1 MEQSVENH
9 STIVNRAEI
18 IFQTG
23 EFRFSRFKDASL
35 FRYVAFKRKKETRL
49 LLFMLRDSFQFGSS
63 FERGG
68 NSIQPRLYGSLRIKM
83 RGKMSEIKEIEGK
96 EGEGRI

>member
-23 EFRFSRFKDASL
+23 EFQFPRFKDASL
-35 FRYVAFKRKKETRL
+35 FRHVAFKREKETRL
-49 LLFMLRDSFQFGSS
+49 LLFMLLGFILKGAEARSNLDYTARY
-63 FERGG
+63 E
-68 NSIQPRLYGSLRIKM
+68 LK
-83 RGKMSEIKEIEGK
+83 
-96 EGEGRI
+96 